1 MAVKP
6 NNLAIIVA
14 LETAFNRFAPNG
26 QANGQANEVEPIDEY
41 VRKALEEPRYA
52 VTFVPGLIGIAFVSY
67 RRRSFYLKYN
77 YAISAWVALK
87 R

>member
-14 LETAFNRFAPNG
+14 LETAFNRFAPNE
-26 QANGQANEVEPIDEY
+26 QANEVEPIDEY

>member
-14 LETAFNRFAPNG
+14 LEAAFNRFAP
-26 QANGQANEVEPIDEY
+26 NGQANEVEPIDEY

>member
-6 NNLAIIVA
+6 SNLAIIVA
-14 LETAFNRFAPNG
+14 LETAFNRFAP
-26 QANGQANEVEPIDEY
+26 NGQANEVEPIDEY